1 MAFIVSKIF
10 INSVAIC
17 IKPIRL
23 SNHIYST
30 IRSPLGHVGRF
41 ILQLKPTPYSYL
53 RFKKKNGTLL
63 DPFTDASLDPLNTLF
78 CPPWIEWGDFL
89 CACAPLFCSNN
100 VMTIMSL
107 PLSAFSVLI
116 KRHWWTVIKSIIF
129 HLIIAD
135 LYFCRLMSCQFEEHC
150 IVWMFLHPTPHWLY

>member
-1 MAFIVSKIF
+1 MFRWRAF
-10 INSVAIC
+10 
-17 IKPIRL
+17 
-23 SNHIYST
+23 HIYST
-30 IRSPLGHVGRF
+30 IRSPLGHVERF

-53 RFKKKNGTLL
+53 RFKKKKKMERYLTRLL
-63 DPFTDASLDPLNTLF
+63 MHHLTHLTPCFARPELSVE
-78 CPPWIEWGDFL
+78 IFL

-129 HLIIAD
+129 HLIITD